1 MIKAFNNRYT
11 SLIRGMLLLFSIC
24 ICSSYTASANES
36 DDVITL
42 QRVIYSKLAGD
53 RVQINLITD
62 KAISDP
68 GSFSTNNP
76 PRIAFDFFGMK
87 KAIKENTIKVA
98 SGSVDSL
105 SVVETDDRI
114 RFVINLINNA
124 SYKAEATSNGYAITV
139 SNASQ
144 DVNVTLSRAPKPFA
158 KKPDIV
164 SENKITN
171 IDFRRSPADGAKITV
186 DLTDDAISADLK
198 EQSGELIIDFFD
210 VVLPSELEKRLDVVD
225 FATPVQTV
233 DAFQVGQNVRLVI
246 KPEGRYQHI
255 SYQADKQFT
264 LVVDPY
270 VETEEEKRK
279 KQFDQIGYG
288 GERLSINFQRIDV
301 RAAIAVIADFTGLNF
316 VTSDD
321 VQGDLTLNLK
331 DVPWDQALDIILKTE
346 GLSKRKQGNVIWIAP
361 SEEIAAKE
369 QAELEAA
376 LAVNDLAPLVSEI
389 IQINYARA
397 QDIAD
402 VIKSIEVIIQGNT
415 PAGSTGIDGATS
427 AFNPTQTDT
436 NTLLTSRGNITVDER
451 TNSLLIQDTAAK
463 IIEIKKV
470 IAKLDIPVRQVM
482 IEARIVEASDT
493 FSRELGA
500 RLGFQRLTEN
510 ARFPGTDDTDIGS
523 VFGAGTIEGTAITA
537 DGLAQDD
544 PELIYDR
551 SRGAPGGLSVD
562 FGANSIG
569 GQLPAS
575 HAFEIFKAG
584 TGYTHL
590 ISLELSALQ
599 ADGRGKIVASPRLV
613 TANQR
618 EATIRQGEERS
629 VVSDGELVIV
639 EAVLELEV
647 TPQITPDDRV
657 VLDVTVTQD
666 AFINAQGSELSTK
679 EINTQV
685 LVDNGETIIL
695 GGIYQEDNAEGETK
709 VPLLGD
715 IPVVGNLFKKRSKRN
730 NRVELLIFLTPKI
743 ISPKLNLG

>member
-1 MIKAFNNRYT
+1 MVKALNNRCV
-11 SLIRGMLLLFSIC
+11 SLVRSLLLL
-24 ICSSYTASANES
+24 CSMLVCCHAVLAQES
-36 DDVITL
+36 EDVITL
-42 QRVIYSKLAGD
+42 QRVVYSKLAGD
-53 RVQINLITD
+53 RIQINLITD
-62 KAISDP
+62 KPVADP

-76 PRIAFDFFGMK
+76 PRIALDFFGMK
-87 KAIKENTIKVA
+87 RAITENTIKVGKGA
-98 SGSVDSL
+98 VDSL
-105 SVVETDDRI
+105 SVVETDDRT
-114 RFVINLINNA
+114 RLVINLVDSA
-124 SYKAEATSNGYAITV
+124 PYEMEATADGYAITIANP
-139 SNASQ
+139 SNDKSIA
-144 DVNVTLSRAPKPFA
+144 LSRAPKPFV

-164 SENKITN
+164 SENQITN

-186 DLTDDAISADLK
+186 DLTDDAISADLR
-198 EQSGELIIDFFD
+198 EQSGELIIDFLNAT
-210 VVLPSELEKRLDVVD
+210 LPAELEKRLDVID

-270 VETEEEKRK
+270 VETEEEKKK
-279 KQFDQIGYG
+279 KQQNEIGYA

-301 RAAIAVIADFTGLNF
+301 RSAIAVIADFTGLNF

-321 VQGDLTLNLK
+321 VQGELTLNLQ

-346 GLSKRKQGNVIWIAP
+346 GLSKRKQGNVVWIAP
-361 SEEIAAKE
+361 SAEIAAKE
-369 QAELEAA
+369 QAELEAK
-376 LAVNDLAPLVSEI
+376 LAVSDLEPLVSEI

-415 PAGSTGIDGATS
+415 PSGSTAVDGAAS

-436 NTLLTSRGNITVDER
+436 NTLLTSRGSVTVDER
-451 TNSLLIQDTAAK
+451 TNSLLIQDTPSK

-500 RLGFQRLTEN
+500 RLGFQRLTDN
-510 ARFPGTDDTDIGS
+510 ARFPGTNDTDIGNFVGSGTTEGLTTIADS
-523 VFGAGTIEGTAITA
+523 VNDEEP
-537 DGLAQDD
+537 GLIFDN
-544 PELIYDR
+544 
-551 SRGAPGGLSVD
+551 SRGLPGGLSVD
-562 FGANSIG
+562 LGANGIG
-569 GQLPAS
+569 DQLAAS
-575 HAFEIFKAG
+575 HAFDIFKAG
-584 TGYTHL
+584 TGYAHL
-590 ISLELSALQ
+590 ITLELSALES
-599 ADGRGKIVASPRLV
+599 DGRGKIVASPRLV

-618 EATIRQGEERS
+618 EAIIRQGEERAFAS
-629 VVSDGELVIV
+629 GGELVV
-639 EAVLELEV
+639 QEAVLQLRV
-647 TPQITPDDRV
+647 TPQITPDDRI

-695 GGIYQEDNAEGETK
+695 GGIYQEDSAEGVTK
-709 VPLLGD
+709 VPVLGD
-715 IPVVGNLFKKRSKRN
+715 IPVIGNLFKKRSKRN
-730 NRVELLIFLTPKI
+730 NRIELLIFLTPKI